1 MRKGTS
7 GLGREAG
14 AGNVDLGF
22 GEGDIGGGR
31 IRREKIGEE
40 ERGLITPKSRDHC
53 STSQCGS
60 RVSIRKSK
68 KEKLIFST
76 TELSQVLV
84 DYALENLIEWWSLI

>member
-1 MRKGTS
+1 VVVLTHDRCSLAWSMLWRCDICVYDAW
-7 GLGREAG
+7 LGH
-14 AGNVDLGF
+14 
-22 GEGDIGGGR
+22 GGGGG
-31 IRREKIGEE
+31 I
-40 ERGLITPKSRDHC
+40 LITPKSRDHC

-84 DYALENLIEWWSLI
+84 DYALENLIEWWRLI